1 VKADV
6 NRRAGAVSQAWR
18 EASDAVIAEAGDK
31 GAEALDK
38 VRQAGINAAEAATAK
53 VRSPQSG

>member
-1 VKADV
+1 
-6 NRRAGAVSQAWR
+6 
-18 EASDAVIAEAGDK
+18 VIAEVGDK

-38 VRQAGINAAEAATAK
+38 VGQAGINAAEAATAK